1 MSEQQR
7 QPVRR
12 ESATFF
18 AFLDAARI
26 TPAEAARAIGVSP
39 QLVSNWRGVALPGA
53 AVRLRIERWTRG
65 RVPVSAWLSEAE
77 EQRLAAV
84 RPLDHRLLTLADS
97 MLAGGDAGDAGVAS

>member
-12 ESATFF
+12 ESAAFF
-18 AFLDAARI
+18 AFLEAARLSP
-26 TPAEAARAIGVSP
+26 TEAARAIGVSP

-84 RPLDHRLLTLADS
+84 RPLDHRLLALADA
-97 MLAGGDAGDAGVAS
+97 MLATGDEGVAS